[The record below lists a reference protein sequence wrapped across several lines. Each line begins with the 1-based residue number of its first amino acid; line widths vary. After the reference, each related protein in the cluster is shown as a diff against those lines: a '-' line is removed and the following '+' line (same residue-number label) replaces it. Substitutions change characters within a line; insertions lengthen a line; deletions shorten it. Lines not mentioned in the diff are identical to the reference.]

1 MNAQLNDAD
10 RRREQ
15 AYERLGTR
23 TPKCQSCPETDP
35 IVLTGKH
42 PQSIC
47 YRCMAIR
54 DGKKTTENHHIGGQH
69 NDSFTVPIPANDHRR
84 LNDTQNDWPERTLK
98 NSDGSPLVG
107 IAGLLRGWIDVL
119 LLIIKQVLVKLPAAL
134 EDLNSCLTQSI
145 GPAWWVTIGW
155 QGVL

>member
-1 MNAQLNDAD
+1 MNAQSNDAD

-15 AYERLGTR
+15 AYERSGTR
-23 TPKCQSCPETDP
+23 TPRCQSCPETDP

-42 PQSIC
+42 PQIIC

-54 DGKKTTENHHIGGQH
+54 DGKKATEDHHIGGQH
-69 NDSFTVPIPANDHRR
+69 NDPFTVPIPANDHRR
-84 LNDTQNDWPERTLK
+84 LNDMQNDWPERTLK

-134 EDLNSCLTQSI
+134 EDLNVCLTQSI

-155 QGVL
+155 QGML